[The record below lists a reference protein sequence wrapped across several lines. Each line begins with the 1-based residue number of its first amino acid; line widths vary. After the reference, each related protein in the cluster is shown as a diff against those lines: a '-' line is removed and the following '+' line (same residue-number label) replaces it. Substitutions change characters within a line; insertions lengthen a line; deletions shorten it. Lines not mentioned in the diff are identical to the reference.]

1 MGDMGES
8 ITIIGGRP
16 LRGAVQIPA
25 AKNSV
30 LPLLA
35 ACLLCRGPVRL
46 RAVPRLSDV
55 EVCLS
60 LLRSAGMSACRAGED
75 ILVEGTPCTVRLPRQ
90 QSEKMRASILFAA
103 PLLARLGRVE
113 TVLPGGCRIGA
124 RPVDLHI
131 KGLAAL
137 GAQVQPAGEGQLVLA
152 APRGLHGAE
161 YALPFPSVGATE
173 TLLLAAA
180 TARGD
185 TTLHGAAC
193 EPEIAD
199 LARFLNAC
207 GACIEG
213 AGTPTV
219 RISGRRALGGCAFS
233 PLPDRIFASTLAC
246 AVAAAG
252 GCIELRG
259 VQGATFAP
267 LLALLRR
274 AGCTVEE
281 THAGA
286 GSIAV
291 ARFGRLNGVGQVRTA
306 VYPGFATDAAP
317 LAAAALL
324 GAAGPSC
331 IEDAVF
337 EHRFACAEGFARM
350 GARVQVRGQGHVL
363 DIQPCNGLHGATVRA
378 QDLRGGAALAVAALA
393 ATGRTRIEQSD
404 YMRRGYADLAQT
416 LASLGAQARND
427 RPEWKSW

>member
-1 MGDMGES
+1 MGDIGKS
-8 ITIIGGRP
+8 ITIVGGRP

-55 EVCLS
+55 EVCLA
-60 LLRSAGMSACRAGED
+60 LLRSAGMSAGRVGED
-75 ILVEGTPCTVRLPRQ
+75 ILVQGTPCTVRLPRQ

-124 RPVDLHI
+124 RPVDLHLA
-131 KGLAAL
+131 GLAAL

-152 APRGLHGAE
+152 APRGLHGAV
-161 YALPFPSVGATE
+161 YALSFPSVGATE

-185 TTLHGAAC
+185 TTLYGAAC
-193 EPEIAD
+193 EPEVAD

-219 RISGRRALGGCAFS
+219 RICGRRVLGGTEFS
-233 PLPDRIFASTLAC
+233 PLPDRIVASTFAC

-252 GCIELRG
+252 GCVELRG
-259 VQGATFAP
+259 VQGSTFAP
-267 LLALLRR
+267 LLALLRQ
-274 AGCTVEE
+274 AGCTIEE
-281 THAGA
+281 SRAGE
-286 GSIAV
+286 GSVTV
-291 ARFGRLNGVGQVRTA
+291 ARFGRLNGVGRARTG
-306 VYPGFATDAAP
+306 VYPGLATDAAP

-324 GAAGPSC
+324 GAAGSSR

-337 EHRFACAEGFARM
+337 ERRFACADGFARM
-350 GARVQVRGQGHVL
+350 GAHVQVHGQGHVL
-363 DIQPCNGLHGATVRA
+363 DIQPCKGLHGATVRA

-393 ATGRTRIEQSD
+393 AAGRSRIEQTE
-404 YMRRGYADLAQT
+404 YIRRGYADLPQT
-416 LASLGAQARND
+416 LASLGAQADEN
-427 RPEWKSW
+427 

>member
-1 MGDMGES
+1 MGES
-8 ITIIGGRP
+8 ITIVGGRP

-55 EVCLS
+55 EVSLA
-60 LLRSAGMSACRAGED
+60 LLRSTGMSAYRVGED
-75 ILVEGTPCTVRLPRQ
+75 ILVEGTPCTMRLPRQ
-90 QSEKMRASILFAA
+90 QSEKMRASILCAA

-113 TVLPGGCRIGA
+113 TVLPGGCRIGQ

-131 KGLAAL
+131 DGLAAL

-152 APRGLHGAE
+152 APRGLHGGT
-161 YALPFPSVGATE
+161 YTLRFPSVGATE

-185 TTLHGAAC
+185 TTLYGAAC
-193 EPEIAD
+193 EPEVTD

-207 GACIEG
+207 GARVEG

-219 RISGRRALGGCAFS
+219 RISGRRALGGTAFS

-252 GCIELRG
+252 GCVELCG
-259 VQGATFAP
+259 VDGSTFAP

-274 AGCTVEE
+274 AGCTVEPSHVGE
-281 THAGA
+281 
-286 GSIAV
+286 GSVAV
-291 ARFGRLNGVGQVRTA
+291 SRFGRLNGVGHVRTG

-324 GAAGPSC
+324 GAGSASC

-350 GARVQVRGQGHVL
+350 GARVQVRGQGHTL
-363 DIQPCNGLHGATVRA
+363 DIQPCNELHGAVVRA
-378 QDLRGGAALAVAALA
+378 PDLRGGAALAVAALA
-393 ATGRTRIEQSD
+393 AAGRTRIEQAA
-404 YMRRGYADLAQT
+404 YIRRGYADLPQT
-416 LASLGAQARND
+416 LASLGAQAS
-427 RPEWKSW
+427 ET